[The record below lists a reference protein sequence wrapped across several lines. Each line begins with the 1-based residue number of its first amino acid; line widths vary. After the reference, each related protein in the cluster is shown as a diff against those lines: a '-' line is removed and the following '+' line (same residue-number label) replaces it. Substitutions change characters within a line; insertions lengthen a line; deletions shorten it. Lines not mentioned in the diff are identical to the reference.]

1 MSRQIVAL
9 VGGLVLLPLL
19 GVTLPACGSQRP
31 RVVEYR
37 PGTFYFDWD
46 ERDEVNSSQR
56 LAVQRKF
63 QARVRELNSELRR
76 PVYVE
81 AIQASNQIS
90 RDLQLSEILER
101 DRRWQ
106 LAAANDDVVAELTDG
121 RCNQALREFV
131 SRVEGFAEIFVTN
144 ERGMNVCVTNRTSDY
159 YQADED
165 WWQIGVA
172 ASQPKNGHVQYDQ
185 SAGVVAV
192 PAYLP
197 VADPATGVT
206 IGVAKGLV
214 ASDIDRPRQQPAPP
228 RR

>member
-1 MSRQIVAL
+1 MSRFFAL
-9 VGGLVLLPLL
+9 VGGIVLLSLL
-19 GVTLPACGSQRP
+19 GVALSACSSRAPRIVGYEPGS
-31 RVVEYR
+31 
-37 PGTFYFDWD
+37 FYFDWD
-46 ERDEVNSSQR
+46 ETDQVNSSQR

-63 QARVRELNSELRR
+63 QARVRELNTELRR

-81 AIQASNQIS
+81 AILASNEIS
-90 RDLQLSEILER
+90 EPLELSEILER

-106 LAAANDDVVAELTDG
+106 LASVDQAIVAELTNAA
-121 RCNQALREFV
+121 CNKALREFV
-131 SRVEGFAEIFVTN
+131 ARVEGFAEVFVTN
-144 ERGMNVCVTNRTSDY
+144 ERGMNVCVTNRTTDY

-165 WWQIGVA
+165 WWQSA
-172 ASQPKNGHVQYDQ
+172 FRASEPKNGHLQFDQ

-197 VADPATGVT
+197 VVDPATRTT

-214 ASDIDRPRQQPAPP
+214 ASDIDRAQPVPAPP

>member
-1 MSRQIVAL
+1 MYRGIVSL

-19 GVTLPACGSQRP
+19 GVTLPACGSKGP

-46 ERDEVNSSQR
+46 ERDEINSSQR

-63 QARVRELNSELRR
+63 QARVRELNTELRR

-81 AIQASNQIS
+81 ALQASNQNS

-101 DRRWQ
+101 DRAWQ
-106 LAAANDDVVAELTDG
+106 LAAASDDVVAEQTDK
-121 RCNQALREFV
+121 RCNQALREFQA
-131 SRVEGFAEIFVTN
+131 RVASFAEIFVTN
-144 ERGMNVCVTNRTSDY
+144 ERGMNVCVTNRTTDY

-165 WWQIGVA
+165 WWQMA
-172 ASQPKNGHVQYDQ
+172 FRADQPKNGHLQFDQ

-197 VADPATGVT
+197 VTDPATGVT

-214 ASDIDRPRQQPAPP
+214 ASDIDRPAQQPAP